1 MTLPELNMGQLRTF
15 VAAAE
20 HASFIAASEAVNRSQ
35 SAVSMQ
41 IMKLEQTLGQK
52 LFVRHTRR
60 ITLTIA
66 GETLLPF
73 ARRMLQIENEAIAAL
88 LTQKLE
94 GRVVLGAPDDYMS
107 SLLTPLLER
116 FSTMFP
122 RVEIEL
128 ICAQSTLLAP
138 MIKKGSVDLAFVTKS
153 DGLNGTLIR
162 REPMTWVASAKHGV
176 WHKSPL
182 PVALYEVGS
191 VARNNVLAALASGNQ
206 SVSTTFSSTSLAGI
220 LAMVDAGLAVAA
232 LANCSIPAHLKRL
245 GVEDGFTAIAPLNIV
260 LVRSSKSNSPPIN
273 YLADD
278 IISSLSI

>member
-1 MTLPELNMGQLRTF
+1 MKFPELNIGQLRTF

-20 HASFIAASEAVNRSQ
+20 QASFIAASEVVNRSQ

-41 IMKLEQTLGQK
+41 MMKLEQTLGQK

-60 ITLTIA
+60 IELTIA

-88 LTQKLE
+88 FTQKIE
-94 GRVVLGAPDDYMS
+94 GSVVLGAPDDYMS
-107 SLLTPLLER
+107 SLLTPVLER

-128 ICAQSTLLAP
+128 VCAQSTLLAP

-153 DGLNGTLIR
+153 EGLQGTLIR
-162 REPMTWVASAKHGV
+162 REPMTWVASARHGV

-182 PVALYEVGS
+182 PVALYEIGS
-191 VARNNVLAALASGNQ
+191 VARANVLAALASG
-206 SVSTTFSSTSLAGI
+206 SKPVSATFSSTSLAGI

-232 LANCSIPAHLKRL
+232 LANCSVPAHLKRL
-245 GVEDGFTAIAPLNIV
+245 GTEDGFSKIAPLDIV

-273 YLADD
+273 YLANE
-278 IISSLSI
+278 IISNLSV